1 MKRILAIIISFCIVM
16 SGVLTYVP
24 VYPQEVKAAEDVTA
38 NEGNEELPFSLEE
51 TDEGV
56 NDGEVIAKK
65 LTLTNDNASIVDTGL
80 TDLVV
85 VKEIDHSVQANV
97 YLVSSKGVL
106 HTFMVDADDPWLDK
120 LEAKEGEGQG
130 VFQRVKPTA
139 RRRKYGALDA
149 FDNYYSLSDQN
160 YDDVLFRVLNPGG
173 KYDLLNLSSGEYFS
187 YDCDGFNNG
196 ANTRNMA
203 EFITYRKED
212 GQVRKYGLLNAKGEK
227 LCEAEF
233 SEFWG
238 VSENV
243 VWASYYDEDKGNT
256 LISAD
261 GILKGT
267 DSYKGIY
274 YNSEWNNSYDYDSF
288 SVDNRE
294 ENLGVA
300 VRDDEDEF
308 NFIYINIQN
317 GEKTPLGRVHIVGH
331 MPKNVIVYKQEG
343 IKDESSGNYGEKAY
357 LISNQQHIDLNDKLG
372 GDYCEIE
379 ELQSGNGEYMQV
391 QSFSFV
397 RDIKGYWIR
406 EYVYRGIIDSNG
418 NKVYSSD
425 LLDDGDKIVDFM
437 GDYVVVGH
445 NMWMEGLG
453 LGTYQYKLI
462 KKGVEEPVYTSD
474 LISGGAKIYGV
485 SDNYVAL
492 YAGGAIIV
500 DVQNGEI
507 VSDVSSWR
515 CYDSSLSVNEE
526 KYIVFETDSSDL
538 VVKNLVTGNESDRIE
553 AGSRF
558 RTMVKESGD
567 NKNGKRALFWIE
579 GKETDTILNEKLEA
593 VEHGKGEIIYIS
605 EDMNIIT
612 SKGIYNYEG
621 KCILNVSIQRNT
633 EHDVERDEKGEGLL
647 LVDYTGEEYNERCTF
662 CDIRGNL
669 LNDYKYTIVSH
680 FRKGIACVA
689 SEDADHYHE
698 NRFAI
703 VNRDG
708 DELVTFYEDDL
719 SDSVCN
725 KKGLSHLCADL
736 EVNGEEF
743 VIYNMDSDYDSK
755 KKEAYIYDLT
765 DVNSEIETKDP
776 DAAYKKDAQQTANR
790 LLAHAESIPD
800 FKFKGMDVTFT
811 VPEEVPVLGGGE
823 MSLDFG
829 KVPVV
834 FEKSENQFRLG
845 LGIENKK
852 SGDDVEPLLF
862 HDPDTWG
869 SFKKAV
875 EKQKSNLLNGKNI
888 LLASKLGVASTPL
901 DKSVETKIYGYIEGT
916 LDDGKIVSEEGKMVM
931 EISFS
936 AEKKWQTMIVVVP
949 VVFTAKAEAGGKFTM
964 ELGLDYSES
973 SVICKGEFEFT
984 LPKIRLSAGVG
995 VAYVADIS
1003 AYGSFTNTLKLSD
1016 GWDEEPS
1023 ITDTVSGELGA
1034 SASLFCFTYEKALWE
1049 GEKEIYPGSKKK
1061 LRTYKGVLTEG
1072 MKESDFVIDRDYA
1085 EKTSEWMNQAED
1097 SGQANQIQVLQKS
1110 VYTQANPKIV
1120 TLDDGTKLMIFVM
1133 DLKERGVGNHTAV
1146 AYSVYDTSEGMWS
1159 EPEVVDDDGSADFY
1173 PEIATDGI
1181 HTYITWANA
1190 GKIDFTKDTTI
1201 NEMARACDISVA
1213 RFDLASR
1220 KFVDI
1225 TSLTDNNYADLR
1237 PSIAVKDDM
1246 ACVTWL
1252 ANENSDCLELSGNN
1266 EICYA
1271 LNENGVWGEAKS
1283 YLITQK
1289 PIKDVKV
1296 GELDTEVKI
1305 AYTIDEDANFATTED
1320 VKLCIGNL
1328 TNEDA
1333 IVVDARKNLNSLQF
1347 AKLDGK
1353 NILAFSDDTG
1363 LCYMEDVEKCHKLL
1377 DEKVQTG
1384 ANYQFVSGN
1393 NSDMVICSE
1402 PTEQGSNI
1410 KGYIVKDGI
1419 VGHSIPL
1426 TNQKNYIKNP
1436 NGFYENGKY
1445 YLAFTREQVGIAEG
1459 SLDISA
1465 DICVMQFGEY
1475 TDVAVNAIDVDED
1488 SIVPGAE
1495 GNVSVNISNL
1505 GTEYISEC
1513 NIQIKNGEEIV
1524 GTTKV
1529 KELEPGMEM
1538 AKVVSI
1544 QLPVNY
1550 TEGTK
1555 LTCEAIV
1562 EGEKYLENNCL
1573 EFEAGKTNLEL
1584 DVFTPETVTYVNAYV
1599 TNTSGFGTT
1608 GVLNVYD
1615 TDEKGEILKRIELG
1629 EIKAGE
1635 RKRIKLTS
1643 ADLED
1648 ITNLGDSLCFKVVSA
1663 GEETYYSDN
1672 YGFVFVTK
1680 QKGDNDGKDEVV
1692 DGDESGSELDPS
1704 ITQPP
1709 QGTGSDS
1716 LAPTVTNKSSAPNK
1730 GIPTS
1735 RTPSVAKVKAPGKV
1749 NLKKVKALAKQKV
1762 KASWKWSSTVDGY
1775 QLQYAMNRSFT
1786 KKRKTKNK
1794 SSMAN
1799 TATVKKLKKGK
1810 TYYFRVRAYRKTY
1823 YGAKKYGK
1831 WSSVKKCKVK

>member
-1 MKRILAIIISFCIVM
+1 MKTRRNWEKRIARFLVM
-16 SGVLTYVP
+16 VMVFTSVP
-24 VYPQEVKAAEDVTA
+24 MQNHQKANAVEKENV
-38 NEGNEELPFSLEE
+38 LPFSLEE

-106 HTFMVDADDPWLDK
+106 HTFIVDADDPWLDK
-120 LEAKEGEGQG
+120 LEARDGKKQE
-130 VFQRVKPTA
+130 VFQKVKA
-139 RRRKYGALDA
+139 RGRRRKNGAFDA
-149 FDNYYSLSDQN
+149 FDSYQSYGGGCYYDN
-160 YDDVLFRVLNPGG
+160 VLFRVLNPKG
-173 KYDLLNLSSGEYFS
+173 KYDLLNLSSGEYFL
-187 YDCDGFNNG
+187 YNCDGFNNDG
-196 ANTRNMA
+196 NIRSCE
-203 EFITYRKED
+203 EFITYRQD
-212 GQVRKYGLLNAKGEK
+212 DKYGFLNVKGEK

-233 SEFWG
+233 SNNFSSL
-238 VSENV
+238 SENV
-243 VWASYYDEDKGNT
+243 IWAPYYDEDKGCT
-256 LISAD
+256 LISTD
-261 GILKGT
+261 GVLKGI
-267 DSYKGIY
+267 DSYAGMY
-274 YNSEWNNSYDYDSF
+274 GYNSEWRSPYDYSDPF
-288 SVDNRE
+288 AKERNRE
-294 ENLGVA
+294 ENSGV
-300 VRDDEDEF
+300 VVKDFDDNYIYIDIKNKKKTPLNGENIRVVGRMPNNVIAYKNEWVYDEF
-308 NFIYINIQN
+308 N
-317 GEKTPLGRVHIVGH
+317 
-331 MPKNVIVYKQEG
+331 NV
-343 IKDESSGNYGEKAY
+343 GEKAY
-357 LISNQQHIDLNDKLG
+357 LISGQQHIDLNDKLG

-425 LLDDGDKIVDFM
+425 LLDDEDKIVDFK
-437 GDYVVVGH
+437 GDYVVAGH

-462 KKGVEEPVYTSD
+462 KKGVEEPVYKSD

-526 KYIVFETDSSDL
+526 QYIVFETDSSDL

-689 SEDADHYHE
+689 SEDADHYLE

-790 LLAHAESIPD
+790 LLSHAESIPD

-1173 PEIATDGI
+1173 PEIATDGV
-1181 HTYITWANA
+1181 HTFITWANA

-1201 NEMARACDISVA
+1201 NEMAKACDISVA

-1305 AYTIDEDANFATTED
+1305 AYTIDEDADFATTED

-1363 LCYMEDVEKCHKLL
+1363 LCYMENVEKCHKLL

-1488 SIVPGAE
+1488 TIVPGAE
-1495 GNVSVNISNL
+1495 GNISVNISNL

-1562 EGEKYLENNCL
+1562 EGEKYLENNSL

-1635 RKRIKLTS
+1635 RKRIKLS
-1643 ADLED
+1643 SLDLEE
-1648 ITNLGDSLCFKVVSA
+1648 ITKSAGSLCFKVVSA

-1672 YGFVFVTK
+1672 YGFVFVAK
-1680 QKGDNDGKDEVV
+1680 QNQTGDNDEKGEVG
-1692 DGDESGSELDPS
+1692 DGEETGSELSPS
-1704 ITQPP
+1704 ITPPP
-1709 QGTGSDS
+1709 QETGSDS
-1716 LAPTVTNKSSAPNK
+1716 LAPAVTNKPSVKNK
-1730 GIPTS
+1730 GIPSS
-1735 RTPSVAKVKAPGKV
+1735 RISSVIKVKTPGKV
-1749 NLKKVKALAKQKV
+1749 NLKKVKALGRRKV

-1775 QLQYAMNRSFT
+1775 QLQYAMNRSFS

-1794 SSMAN
+1794 SCMAD
-1799 TATVKKLKKGK
+1799 TATIKKLKKGK

-1823 YGAKKYGK
+1823 YGTKKYGK
-1831 WSSVKKCKVK
+1831 WSNVKKIRVK